1 MAGKPNGVTWFAV
14 YAADPQKMR
23 LFFPE
28 GRVSCSNCRHL
39 YADGLNR
46 ARCRISG
53 EIVYEPNYPGLPEIC
68 PFEPTGEAIG
78 HKYME
83 GKA

>member
-1 MAGKPNGVTWFAV
+1 MSKVSGVTWFAV
-14 YAADPQKMR
+14 YAANPQKMR

-39 YADGLNR
+39 YADGLSH
-46 ARCRISG
+46 ISG
-53 EIVYEPNYPGLPEIC
+53 EIIYEPNYPGLPEIC

-83 GKA
+83 GKLHLLA